1 MNNKVMKIAMG
12 GVLSAVIML
21 ATVAFPI
28 PLPNHMGFINFGDG
42 VIFGVSAILGPFAA
56 IAAALGSALSDY
68 LLGYAVYIPATAV
81 IKGSMGLLAGL
92 VLRRFP
98 KLPWYLMIALFAVC
112 ELIMVGGYF
121 LYESLIYG
129 VSAAVV
135 TVPGNLMQGL
145 AGIILGLAIVP
156 LVRKVKSLINF

>member
-1 MNNKVMKIAMG
+1 MNNKVMRIALG

-56 IAAALGSALSDY
+56 IAAALGSSLSDY
-68 LLGYAVYIPATAV
+68 LLGYAVYIPATAL
-81 IKGSMGLLAGL
+81 IKGCMGLLAGI

-98 KLPWYLMIALFAVC
+98 KLPWYFMIALFAVC

-129 VSAAVV
+129 VGAAVV
-135 TVPGNLMQGL
+135 TVPGNLLQGV

-156 LVRKVKSLINF
+156 LVRKVKTLINI

>member
-1 MNNKVMKIAMG
+1 MNNKVTKIALG
-12 GVLSAVIML
+12 GVLSAVVLL
-21 ATVAFPI
+21 ATIAFPI

-81 IKGSMGLLAGL
+81 IKGCMGLLAGST
-92 VLRRFP
+92 LRRFP
-98 KLPWYLMIALFAVC
+98 KMRWYLLIALFAVC

-121 LYESLIYG
+121 LYESLLYG

-135 TVPGNLMQGL
+135 TVPGNLMQGV
-145 AGIILGLAIVP
+145 AGIVLGLAIVP
-156 LVRKVKSLINF
+156 LVRRVKTLINY